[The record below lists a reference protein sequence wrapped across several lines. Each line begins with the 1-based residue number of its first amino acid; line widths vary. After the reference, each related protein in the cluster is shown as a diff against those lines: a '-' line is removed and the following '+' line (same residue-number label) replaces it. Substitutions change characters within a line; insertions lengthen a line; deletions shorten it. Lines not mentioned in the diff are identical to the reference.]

1 MFTASKCAYRYRP
14 AERSNSTAAAGRS
27 GSCSCPAR
35 PFQLFQ
41 PNGTRPTRV
50 LIPESAGGHE
60 SARYAAADSGEIS
73 EAREPIRHAV
83 LRFGH
88 GRWQPAFG
96 CSVGRVSGDRKG
108 RGKRETSK
116 IQDPPPSAKMTAD
129 STLPLPIAVAIQDAA
144 RKQVRSL
151 RSQISLHFFALLLSG
166 GIAQPKNG
174 GRSYDGS
181 CERAQITWW

>member
-1 MFTASKCAYRYRP
+1 MHTGTDRQSILTARLQQAARAR
-14 AERSNSTAAAGRS
+14 ARVRLGRSSCSSQTARARHASLSQNRQAAA
-27 GSCSCPAR
+27 
-35 PFQLFQ
+35 
-41 PNGTRPTRV
+41 
-50 LIPESAGGHE
+50 E
-60 SARYAAADSGEIS
+60 SARYAAADSGEIA

-129 STLPLPIAVAIQDAA
+129 GTLPLPIAVAIQDAA

-151 RSQISLHFFALLLSG
+151 RSQISLHFFALLWSG

-181 CERAQITWW
+181 WERAQITGW